1 MTSNTP
7 LEDRLRRIQLI
18 LTDVDGVLTNGGVI
32 FDNQG
37 IESKRFHIRDGM
49 GIVVWR
55 RAGKQIGIISGR
67 TSQIVKLRAAELDID
82 IVRQGFEDKL
92 SVMQEILEQ
101 LGLTPE
107 QSCYIGDDLPDL
119 APVKYAGVGVAVAD
133 AVADLR
139 DAADYVTQV
148 GGGQGAVRELIE
160 LILKAQHC
168 WDDVVR
174 KYA

>member
-1 MTSNTP
+1 MS
-7 LEDRLRRIQLI
+7 LDERCQQIELVLS
-18 LTDVDGVLTNGGVI
+18 DVDGVLTDGSVI

-37 IESKRFHIRDGM
+37 IETKRFHIRDGM
-49 GIVVWR
+49 GIVLWQ
-55 RAGKQIGIISGR
+55 RAGKQFGIISGR

-82 IVRQGFEDKL
+82 IVRQGFENKL
-92 SVMQEILEQ
+92 AVMQEILEQ
-101 LGLTPE
+101 LHLTPQ

-160 LILKAQHC
+160 RILKAQHC